1 MFQTN
6 KSQKNVSLSS
16 PTLKEKQK
24 SDKPILIREPKNEY
38 HKRENNLGLSSV
50 PLERPID
57 GRTQI
62 KNIIIDIRTNI
73 NKIII

>member
-6 KSQKNVSLSS
+6 RSMRNTS
-16 PTLKEKQK
+16 PSPLKDKQK
-24 SDKPILIREPKNEY
+24 SDKPIKTRETKNEY

-50 PLERPID
+50 PLEKPID
-57 GRTQI
+57 GRAQI

-73 NKIII
+73 NKIIT